1 MKQSVDEL
9 IRKEIIKKKEAELK
23 KFCKN
28 KDYSRADELFYSTY
42 WNAFYT
48 GLLMKSELSLE
59 DPSIRARTIHNVRP
73 NELNVV
79 VSRNAQIQMH
89 IWYSIL
95 KNKSFLKWYNIYG
108 YYADLLM
115 NKAVD
120 IWSRLIK
127 ITLGLKSSR
136 NLILQGQLNSKM
148 LDKYGSNRN
157 GEKSWRIKL
166 DNSNRFVY
174 LPRVGVGREVEIKSC
189 MFHYNEPIREWKP
202 GDEGKID
209 DELLQHI
216 LFSIYAKLELSLPKK
231 INSKFRGIIKRNY
244 LLELFENPNLIKLG

>member
-9 IRKEIIKKKEAELK
+9 IRKAIIKKRETELE

-28 KDYSRADELFYSTY
+28 KDYSRADELYYSNY
-42 WNAFYT
+42 WSEFYT

-59 DPSIRARTIHNVRP
+59 DPSIEVRIFSSIRSGD
-73 NELNVV
+73 LSVV

-95 KNKSFLKWYNIYG
+95 MDKSFLKR
-108 YYADLLM
+108 YYIHEHYIKLIT
-115 NKAVD
+115 NKAID

-148 LDKYGSNRN
+148 IDKYGSNRN

-189 MFHYNEPIREWKP
+189 MFHYNDPIREWKP

-209 DELLQHI
+209 DELLQRI
-216 LFSIYAKLELSLPKK
+216 LFSIYAKLELTLLKK
-231 INSKFRGIIKRNY
+231 INLKFRTIIKRNY
-244 LLELFENPNLIKLG
+244 LLELFENPNLIKL